1 MYREGGVMKSAFFI
15 RMFPKETPIQ
25 LLIEHA
31 AVLEEISR
39 LIKPLMEAYFNNE
52 DIHERM
58 KFISKRESDADEIK
72 FQIRRM
78 LSQSV
83 RTPFAVK
90 DILDYLHLQD
100 SLIDRFEDVAKKLS
114 LNKVEGLDDYIKD
127 KVMELVDQVVQSID
141 YLEDMIREVRKVIS
155 YSFASKLLKK
165 EANNYVKIED
175 IENRVDDLSIE
186 IGKWIY
192 SKKKEMNPLD
202 LIFFRETVLIL
213 VHITDRA
220 ENTAEL
226 LKAFLK

>member
-1 MYREGGVMKSAFFI
+1 MKSAFFI
-15 RMFPKETPIQ
+15 RMFPKETPIK

-31 AVLEEISR
+31 AILEEISR
-39 LIKPLMEAYFNNE
+39 LIKPLIESWFQNK
-52 DIHERM
+52 DIYEEMR
-58 KFISKRESDADEIK
+58 FISKRESDADEIK
-72 FQIRRM
+72 FQIRKM

-114 LNKVEGLDDYIKD
+114 LNKVEGLDDYIKE
-127 KVMELVDQVVQSID
+127 KVMELTDQVIQSID
-141 YLEDMIREVRKVIS
+141 YLEDMIREVRKVIT
-155 YSFASKLLKK
+155 YSFPSKLLKK
-165 EANNYVKIED
+165 EANSYVKIED
-175 IENRVDDLSIE
+175 IENKVDDISIE

-192 SKKKEMNPLD
+192 SKKKEINPVD
-202 LIFFRETVLIL
+202 LIFFREMVLIL

-226 LKAFLK
+226 LNAFLK

>member
-1 MYREGGVMKSAFFI
+1 
-15 RMFPKETPIQ
+15 
-25 LLIEHA
+25 
-31 AVLEEISR
+31 
-39 LIKPLMEAYFNNE
+39 
-52 DIHERM
+52 
-58 KFISKRESDADEIK
+58 
-72 FQIRRM
+72 
-78 LSQSV
+78 
-83 RTPFAVK
+83 
-90 DILDYLHLQD
+90 
-100 SLIDRFEDVAKKLS
+100 
-114 LNKVEGLDDYIKD
+114 VEGLDDYIKD